1 MRTPIRPVPHEA
13 VVWTRR
19 LRRLRWLD
27 ALAAWLLA
35 WLAALALSP
44 GTDGV
49 ALGVVVALFLPIA
62 AVIPPLRRAWRP
74 ASIAAAWA
82 LSGSLKPGDRA
93 WHISPDGHARL
104 VLVTGLR
111 RTSVVVAGVVQD
123 SGEGA
128 VVSRLHGL
136 LVRAER
142 R

>member
-1 MRTPIRPVPHEA
+1 MRTPIRPVPHAA

-35 WLAALALSP
+35 WLGALALAP
-44 GTDGV
+44 ETDPV
-49 ALGVVVALFLPIA
+49 ALGVVVALVLPIA
-62 AVIPPLRRAWRP
+62 AAVPPLRRAWRP
-74 ASIAAAWA
+74 VSIAAAWA
-82 LSGSLKPGDRA
+82 LSAFLRPGDRA

-104 VLVTGLR
+104 VLVTGRR

-128 VVSRLHGL
+128 VVSRLRGL